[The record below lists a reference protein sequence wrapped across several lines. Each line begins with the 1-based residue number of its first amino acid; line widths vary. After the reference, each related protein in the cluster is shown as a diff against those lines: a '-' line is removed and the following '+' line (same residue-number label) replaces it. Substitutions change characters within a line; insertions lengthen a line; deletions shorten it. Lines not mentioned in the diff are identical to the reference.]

1 MKGYLH
7 IMTYNTKKEMIEKVA
22 EKRNISKVKAK
33 EIVEDVISVM
43 EELIMDETHDGL
55 DVYGLVRFEVKEV
68 PERMARNPKT
78 SETIKIDSHNKISAK
93 ISSRMKKAVR

>member
-1 MKGYLH
+1 
-7 IMTYNTKKEMIEKVA
+7 MTYNTKKEMIEKVA

-68 PERMARNPKT
+68 AEKTARNPQT
-78 SETIKIDSHNKISAK
+78 SETVIVPAHNQIKAK
-93 ISSRMKKAVR
+93 ISSKIKKAIR

>member
-1 MKGYLH
+1 MN
-7 IMTYNTKKEMIEKVA
+7 TFNTKKEMIELLATKK
-22 EKRNISKVKAK
+22 EISKVKAK
-33 EIVEDVISVM
+33 EMVEDVIGVM
-43 EELIMDETHDGL
+43 EELIMDEDHAGL
-55 DVYGLVRFEVKEV
+55 DIYGLVKFEVKEV

>member
-1 MKGYLH
+1 MA
-7 IMTYNTKKEMIEKVA
+7 TFNTKKEMIEALAVK
-22 EKRNISKVKAK
+22 KDISKVKAK
-33 EIVEDVISVM
+33 EMIEDVLGVM
-43 EELIMDETHDGL
+43 EDMIMDETKDGL

-78 SETIKIDSHNKISAK
+78 SETIKIDSHHKISAK